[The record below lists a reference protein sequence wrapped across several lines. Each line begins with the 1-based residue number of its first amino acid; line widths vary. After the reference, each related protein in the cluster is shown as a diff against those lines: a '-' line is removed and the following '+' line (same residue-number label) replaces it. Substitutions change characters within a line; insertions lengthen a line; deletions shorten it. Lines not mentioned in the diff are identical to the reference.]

1 MLYSSLEG
9 PNPYASSSVG
19 WGRLIWFPGIIQ
31 LGPQGWPCLPLLAV
45 AVADRLPGLCLSS
58 RASSRTALG
67 RQGGGRYRGPRE
79 PDQWPREWWGWWPNI
94 NPQGW
99 WFFTKIL
106 KVRWFVNIT
115 LDSEISINF
124 RFKKK
129 ATKTPYLKKHKHKKT
144 APVVLRDDV
153 FLQVVDSQ
161 RLLLMAENPED
172 VVKKLESEAADGI
185 WKTQSVE
192 PDFSLRNIFGEYFF
206 KCLWGMFSLGNI
218 LF

>member
-1 MLYSSLEG
+1 MEWKSLPSWEVTYPIQRQLGKMNFLLPQAGICDHRSLEG

-31 LGPQGWPCLPLLAV
+31 VGPQGWPCLPLLAV
-45 AVADRLPGLCLSS
+45 AAADRLPGLCMSS

-106 KVRWFVNIT
+106 KVRWFV
-115 LDSEISINF
+115 E
-124 RFKKK
+124 
-129 ATKTPYLKKHKHKKT
+129 
-144 APVVLRDDV
+144 
-153 FLQVVDSQ
+153 
-161 RLLLMAENPED
+161 
-172 VVKKLESEAADGI
+172 KL
-185 WKTQSVE
+185 
-192 PDFSLRNIFGEYFF
+192 P
-206 KCLWGMFSLGNI
+206 
-218 LF
+218 